1 MNKWLENRVLSL
13 TTTTQAFILED
24 NQHAISS
31 FILLFTNSN
40 LHNFWK
46 IASAPLQTSESAHNV
61 KSVSDNYFA
70 ETSVNDLQPLI
81 KCKRSNAIQIKKT
94 NTKTDTFSRYNH
106 LIYSFVQF
114 HIVGQYS
121 TLHFNVYI
129 GYILRKSTSN
139 IYRSPIL
146 RIIRAKRQPNMA
158 T

>member
-1 MNKWLENRVLSL
+1 MNKWVENRVLSL

-81 KCKRSNAIQIKKT
+81 KCKRSNAI
-94 NTKTDTFSRYNH
+94 
-106 LIYSFVQF
+106 
-114 HIVGQYS
+114 
-121 TLHFNVYI
+121 
-129 GYILRKSTSN
+129 
-139 IYRSPIL
+139 
-146 RIIRAKRQPNMA
+146 
-158 T
+158 